1 MLAQKANRSR
11 RYGRIGSVSTA
22 HTEQVPVI
30 MEIRAD
36 YPTLNRTDLLYTQK
50 DGVLKTLRKA
60 PLATIHVSS
69 LSQKPFYLYGT
80 FEDRRGNH
88 LFFLEQIM
96 GENKSIPVAM
106 PSSAINPKIHA
117 SLTPPKGFNI
127 TRLDE
132 GRAQFLR
139 NTALLAKQEPF
150 LNLGSFN
157 KYGNVD
163 ISAAHTEPLS
173 PGSSIRYWNGKLA
186 DFDLEIHGR
195 GHFTLPAMYS
205 DLWGGD
211 KKLMPYIHAGKQYT
225 RRDRYSADEE
235 LRDMFW
241 FVIAEFHEG
250 KGWFVLPQD
259 QPTLKA
265 GMPYCIVGALYRWND
280 TKGNGGEMMSAGDTE
295 FDYDRRAYAPKF
307 YFMDMILADIGSTRQ
322 YGYTDL
328 EIQPWDFLGNGGY
341 VTENVPRSA
350 TFGKAEGGYT
360 KDPDTQKVWTND
372 DGKPYEGLNDYE
384 DKFKSTEFL
393 YNEDGTLTEEGE
405 KWILSNPNF
414 EEPGAGW
421 IDLPPYVSVCAL
433 LSAQPEYWHDGK
445 WQKEIPSQ
453 KVTEDGGMFEYV
465 FRMPRQLLPGHPQE
479 TMEGGAFAIENQ
491 RYTYPCSDGSKKG
504 IGFKRIGFETYE
516 TKEVNGAKYSYDE
529 NLAFDIIVDLKG
541 GMIDTH
547 RSVTV
552 ADPDNF
558 AYSTV
563 QDIDRSF
570 YELGKFQHGNHI
582 VFIGKGLDVV
592 HHILVSTKKDLLSIA
607 QSKNT
612 TISEMLNAGWAEQYY
627 STISDPGILNTDEF
641 GFLIKKK
648 AIKSSDLIDDPSSI
662 DSFQHIFENI
672 FGQRLTI
679 DLFRNLLNSS
689 IMIGGH
695 TQAELAELNVNMD
708 NVNLKFS
715 PLPGQIGEEGKEH
728 LFKTI
733 YDDVPYEHPFSI
745 AIFEIPEGYV
755 GPAPVVA
762 PTLNGVQI
770 SDQEAQAIID
780 AAIPEEIA
788 ALDYQH
794 VAGPKK
800 VYYRF
805 SNPLGREKDG
815 GEEDLAAEIEFQLE
829 KKRLGLSRIETFA
842 TDDATDFE
850 PEEVELYDA
859 AQQYEE
865 DNLSD
870 DDDDDD
876 GGGSRPLFSLSL
888 PSFPNP
894 FARFKTDNL
903 LRKHTLIPVGSK
915 EKIEEENGE

>member
-88 LFFLEQIM
+88 LFFLEQII
-96 GENKSIPVAM
+96 GESKSIPVAM
-106 PSSAINPKIHA
+106 PSSAMNPKIHA

-195 GHFTLPAMYS
+195 GHFTLPAMES

-225 RRDRYSADEE
+225 RRDSVTADEE

-250 KGWFVLPQD
+250 KGWFVLPQS
-259 QPTLKA
+259 QPVLKA
-265 GMPYCIVGALYRWND
+265 GKPYCIVGALYRWND
-280 TKGNGGEMMSAGDTE
+280 TGGAGGEMMSAGDTE
-295 FDYDRRAYAPKF
+295 YDYDDREFAPKF
-307 YFMDMILADIGSTRQ
+307 YFMDRDLTDIGTTKQS
-322 YGYTDL
+322 GYTDL
-328 EIQPWDFLGNGGY
+328 GIQDWDAKGNGGY
-341 VTENVPRSA
+341 VTKNVPRAA
-350 TFGKAEGGYT
+350 TFGKAEGGYFL
-360 KDPDTQKVWTND
+360 DE
-372 DGKPYEGLNDYE
+372 DGGIKSWANLNDYM
-384 DKFKSTEFL
+384 DILKNTEFL
-393 YNEDGTLTEEGE
+393 YNEDGELTEEGE
-405 KWILSNPNF
+405 KWILSNPN
-414 EEPGAGW
+414 
-421 IDLPPYVSVCAL
+421 IRPYSSWLKFATNLSVCAA

-445 WQKEIPSQ
+445 WQKKIPTQ
-453 KVTEDGGMFEYV
+453 RVTEDDGMFEYV

-491 RYTYPCSDGSKKG
+491 RFTYPCAQYDD
-504 IGFKRIGFETYE
+504 IGFNRVGYE
-516 TKEVNGAKYSYDE
+516 NHEIKEVDGARFRYSE
-529 NLAFDIIVDLKG
+529 QIQLEIVADLNG
-541 GMIDTH
+541 GMINTD
-547 RSVTV
+547 RSIAL

-612 TISEMLNAGWAEQYY
+612 TINEMLNAGWAEQYY

-641 GFLIKKK
+641 GYLIKKK

-715 PLPGQIGEEGKEH
+715 PLPGQMGEEGKEH

-876 GGGSRPLFSLSL
+876 GGSRPLFSLSL
-888 PSFPNP
+888 PSLPNP

-915 EKIEEENGE
+915 EKIEKENGE

>member
-22 HTEQVPVI
+22 HTEQAPVI

-60 PLATIHVSS
+60 PLATIHISS

-88 LFFLEQIM
+88 LFFLEQII

-106 PSSAINPKIHA
+106 PSSAMNPKIHA

-195 GHFTLPAMYS
+195 GHFTMPEMRS

-211 KKLMPYIHAGKQYT
+211 KKLMPRLHAGKQYT
-225 RRDRYSADEE
+225 RRDTASADEE
-235 LRDMFW
+235 LRDVFW

-250 KGWFVLPQD
+250 KGWFVLPQS
-259 QPTLKA
+259 QPVLKA
-265 GMPYCIVGALYRWND
+265 GRPYCIVGALYRWND
-280 TKGNGGEMMSAGDTE
+280 TYGAGGEMMSAGDTSE
-295 FDYDRRAYAPKF
+295 DYDDREYAPKF
-307 YFMDMILADIGSTRQ
+307 YFMDRDLTQIGSTKHS
-322 YGYTDL
+322 GYTDL
-328 EIQPWDFLGNGGY
+328 GVQDYYAGGNGGY
-341 VTENVPRSA
+341 VTADIPRST
-350 TFGKAEGGYT
+350 TFGKAEGGYYL
-360 KDPDTQKVWTND
+360 DE
-372 DGKPYEGLNDYE
+372 DGEIKSSAGLNDYK
-384 DKFKSTEFL
+384 DILKNTEFL
-393 YNEDGTLTEEGE
+393 YNEDGELTEEGE
-405 KWILSNPNF
+405 KWILSNPNIRPASRTWTAF
-414 EEPGAGW
+414 
-421 IDLPPYVSVCAL
+421 LPNLSVCAA
-433 LSAQPEYWHDGK
+433 LSAQPEYWYDGK
-445 WQKEIPSQ
+445 WQKKIPTQ
-453 KVTEDGGMFEYV
+453 RVTEDGGMFEYV

-491 RYTYPCSDGSKKG
+491 RYTYPCAQYDD
-504 IGFKRIGFETYE
+504 IGFWRVGYE
-516 TKEVNGAKYSYDE
+516 NHDIKEVGGARFRYAE
-529 NLAFDIIVDLKG
+529 QVQLEIVADLQG
-541 GMIDTH
+541 GMINTDRTIAL
-547 RSVTV
+547 

-627 STISDPGILNTDEF
+627 STISDAGILNTEEF
-641 GFLIKKK
+641 GYLINKKS
-648 AIKSSDLIDDPSSI
+648 IKSSDLIDDPSSI

-715 PLPGQIGEEGKEH
+715 PLPGQMGEEGKEH

-794 VAGPKK
+794 VAGPEK

-805 SNPLGREKDG
+805 NNPLGREKDG

-876 GGGSRPLFSLSL
+876 NGGSRPLFSLSL